1 MLATR
6 RDEGRH
12 GKRAAREGE
21 QDETRG
27 HEEEEEGEGER
38 RARGIPALLPLPEG
52 LAAWLESTLYGSCG
66 AIPSPVTHPSMPTP
80 AAEPWPTR
88 ELRPVSLGSRLRQLP
103 FREPPA
109 PPLLPRVHSLPES

>member
-38 RARGIPALLPLPEG
+38 RARGIPALLPLLRVWPPG
-52 LAAWLESTLYGSCG
+52 WRARSTGPAG
-66 AIPSPVTHPSMPTP
+66 PSP
-80 AAEPWPTR
+80 
-88 ELRPVSLGSRLRQLP
+88 LQ
-103 FREPPA
+103 
-109 PPLLPRVHSLPES
+109 